1 MLDASSAAAE
11 AAQPELAPP
20 PALEVELS
28 QDNGAVVGTVV
39 EAVADVPVLTAAGGA
54 DQTVVLALRL
64 LGRLQHNEQ
73 RRRSNQPTNF
83 YSSAADVEPEPEPLD
98 EFQTTD
104 AELDYALQEDAASE
118 DGMSKTGLLDEL
130 AALEA
135 ELAAAGG
142 DSMTETESVYGT
154 ERSVSQVGS
163 STVDDGGSVADPQE
177 QDETTQEKELL
188 SATGQ
193 LREEL
198 AAIDAELKAEGI
210 RDDADEAEEEEEE
223 FDEAAEAEDDFAV
236 GGDEDDAALED
247 NLDHELQAEE
257 DHQFI
262 LDSFRAALPVFPLKV
277 PPPLPVRT
285 QSLPQVLTRL
295 RFGLWSNSDSIELAW
310 AGAYSL
316 DEIRLLEITKRMRRK
331 QLVISAALRLQRSFR
346 MHQAKTVVAEKR
358 ATTYAAL
365 KIQNQFRGRTARAK
379 TKAMRDQLGVE
390 IFEQI
395 MSFDKDSNGFID
407 KEEFKNYM
415 EVVGYESVLPF
426 LPPFLPY
433 LRSPQP
439 GLSPS
444 CP

>member
-83 YSSAADVEPEPEPLD
+83 YSSAADVAAEPEPLD
-98 EFQTTD
+98 EFS
-104 AELDYALQEDAASE
+104 L
-118 DGMSKTGLLDEL
+118 MSKTGLLDEL

-210 RDDADEAEEEEEE
+210 RDDADEEEEEEEE

>member
-83 YSSAADVEPEPEPLD
+83 YSSAADVAAEPEPLD

-210 RDDADEAEEEEEE
+210 RDDADEEEEEEEEEEE

-295 RFGLWSNSDSIELAW
+295 RFGLWSNSDSVELA
-310 AGAYSL
+310 
-316 DEIRLLEITKRMRRK
+316 
-331 QLVISAALRLQRSFR
+331 
-346 MHQAKTVVAEKR
+346 
-358 ATTYAAL
+358 
-365 KIQNQFRGRTARAK
+365 
-379 TKAMRDQLGVE
+379 
-390 IFEQI
+390 
-395 MSFDKDSNGFID
+395 
-407 KEEFKNYM
+407 
-415 EVVGYESVLPF
+415 
-426 LPPFLPY
+426 
-433 LRSPQP
+433 
-439 GLSPS
+439 
-444 CP
+444 